1 MDYKVEI
8 IKLSEE
14 DGGGYLAIVP
24 KLPGCMSD
32 GSTPQEALENVQ
44 DAIKCW
50 IETAR
55 EKGRQIPPPDE
66 YKEEEYSGRLVLRIP
81 KSLHKRLAEEA
92 KKEGVSLNSFIQH
105 LISYALGCR
114 ESKTQE
120 LTIPYIPGSTLK
132 GAIRKLF
139 IKKEHY
145 NPPVLQLGNFQ
156 QKDRRD

>member
-1 MDYKVEI
+1 M
-8 IKLSEE
+8 
-14 DGGGYLAIVP
+14 
-24 KLPGCMSD
+24 
-32 GSTPQEALENVQ
+32 
-44 DAIKCW
+44 KCW

-114 ESKTQE
+114 ENKTQE

-132 GAIRKLF
+132 GSIRNIF
-139 IKKEHY
+139 IKKERY
-145 NPPVLQLGNFQ
+145 VPPVLQLGNFQ